1 MVKSF
6 KQSTSFEGFFLNEHK
21 ILVFLID
28 LFGHRE
34 HTCIEPKPNRIPTN
48 KCKQSKKND
57 FIFLFLQNLLVNIY
71 QE

>member
-34 HTCIEPKPNRIPTN
+34 HTCIEPKQRNAFN
-48 KCKQSKKND
+48 SNQ
-57 FIFLFLQNLLVNIY
+57 
-71 QE
+71 